1 VRVKGDLLAQGDV
14 LTIRVSNIERD

>member
-1 VRVKGDLLAQGDV
+1 VRVKGDLMAQGDV